1 MRRHPAIVPVVCLV
15 ALWTLASASAWARAH
30 GVASPAAV
38 LQSLAAD
45 LLHGGLWL
53 DVVATLGRALAG
65 TTLALCVG
73 GAVGFCLGLRTGAQR
88 SLMPVL
94 ELLRSVPP
102 ILVYPLLLLALGYGE
117 AARLAAACFGA
128 AGVVALPVAQA
139 LRATPQARRDAV
151 ALAGLGPWSRLRV
164 LHMPQCADA
173 VVTAARLAWTQ
184 CLVVTVVTEMLVTPP
199 RGLGAVA
206 LGALQEYRADRLW
219 AVIVLV
225 ACLSAAVSALA
236 GRAGRLRYTD
246 RIERSGADLTSDKPE
261 GPPRPLWLKV
271 WTATR
276 SSPSASSPSSAC
288 AYPTSAS
295 AARCSTPRTTIPS
308 ASPPAP
314 SSSTC

>member
-184 CLVVTVVTEMLVTPP
+184 CLVVTVVTKMLVTPP

-236 GRAGRLRYTD
+236 GRAGWLRYTD

-288 AYPTSAS
+288 AYPTASS
-295 AARCSTPRTTIPS
+295 AARCSTPRSTTPS